1 MGMLNE
7 FSIYVLIFT
16 YQLMLGGL
24 PHEATEVQM
33 SFESFNTRPVR
44 GTLTTIKL
52 GMASDSFK
60 INNKLSECVE
70 VFSSICFYAGLK
82 SYL

>member
-7 FSIYVLIFT
+7 FSVYVLVFT

-33 SFESFNTRPVR
+33 SFESFNTMPVR

-52 GMASDSFK
+52 GT
-60 INNKLSECVE
+60 
-70 VFSSICFYAGLK
+70 YGLRFIQN
-82 SYL
+82 

>member
-7 FSIYVLIFT
+7 FSVYVLVFT
-16 YQLMLGGL
+16 YQLMMGGL

-33 SFESFNTRPVR
+33 SFESFNTMPVR
-44 GTLTTIKL
+44 GTLTTIKM
-52 GMASDSFK
+52 GMACDSFK
-60 INNKLSECVE
+60 INNKLTKCGE
-70 VFSSICFYAGLK
+70 VFSSCCFYAGLK